1 MDQKHDKVLDNVDLF
16 LLKVYTIK
24 EITYLYHTYVL

>member
-1 MDQKHDKVLDNVDLF
+1 MTKVLDNVDLF
-16 LLKVYTIK
+16 ILKVYMIK

>member
-1 MDQKHDKVLDNVDLF
+1 MIKVLDNVDLF
-16 LLKVYTIK
+16 ILKVYTIK